1 MRLMYLLDTGMLL
14 DLREARR
21 PGGNAAL
28 AAWAERVPAHQMFL
42 SAATLLELENAA
54 GLAARRAKDA
64 GAAWREWLDGQVAP
78 AFEDRILPVDAP
90 VIRRRAQIP
99 YTDDRDGIL
108 AATALVHNLT
118 LVTSETRK
126 YRAGR
131 VKVLDPSGLEFDGT
145 DDGDWREATRSGAA
159 WLRNLL
165 IR

>member
-1 MRLMYLLDTGMLL
+1 MYLLDTGIVL

-21 PGGNAAL
+21 PESDPAL
-28 AAWAERVPAHQMFL
+28 AGWAERVPAQQMFL

-54 GLAARRAKDA
+54 ALAGRQAKDA
-64 GAAWREWLDGQVAP
+64 GAAWREWLDGQIMP
-78 AFEDRILPVDAP
+78 AFEERILPVDAA

-99 YTDDRDGIL
+99 YADDRDGIL
-108 AATALVHNLT
+108 AATALVHNLA
-118 LVTSETRK
+118 LVTGEPRK

-131 VKVLDPSGLEFDGT
+131 VRVLDPAGFEADGA

>member
-1 MRLMYLLDTGMLL
+1 MYLLDTAIVLA
-14 DLREARR
+14 LREARR
-21 PGGNAAL
+21 PGSDPAL
-28 AAWAERVPAHQMFL
+28 AAWAERVPAQQMFL

-54 GLAARRAKDA
+54 ALATRRAKDL
-64 GAAWREWLDGQVAP
+64 GAAWREWLDGQVVP
-78 AFEDRILPVDAP
+78 AFEERILPVDAA

-99 YTDDRDGIL
+99 YADDRDGIL
-108 AATALVHNLT
+108 AATALVHNLA
-118 LVTSETRK
+118 LVTGEPRK

-131 VKVLDPSGLEFDGT
+131 VRVLDPAGFALDGA

>member
-1 MRLMYLLDTGMLL
+1 MYLLDTGVVL

-21 PGGNAAL
+21 AGSDPAL
-28 AAWAERVPAHQMFL
+28 AAWAERVPAQQMFL

-54 GLAARRAKDA
+54 ALAARRAKDA
-64 GAAWREWLDGQVAP
+64 GLAWREWLDGQVMP
-78 AFEDRILPVDAP
+78 AFEERILPVDAA

-99 YTDDRDGIL
+99 YADDRDGIL
-108 AATALVHNLT
+108 AATALVHNLA
-118 LVTSETRK
+118 LVTSEPRK

-131 VKVLDPSGLEFDGT
+131 VKVLDPSGFELDGA

>member
-1 MRLMYLLDTGMLL
+1 MYLLDTRIVL

-21 PGGNAAL
+21 PASDPAL
-28 AAWAERVPAHQMFL
+28 AAWAERVPAPQMFL
-42 SAATLLELENAA
+42 SAATFLELENAA
-54 GLAARRAKDA
+54 AMAARRAKDA
-64 GAAWREWLDGQVAP
+64 GVAWREWLDGQVMP
-78 AFEDRILPVDAP
+78 AFEERILPVDAA

-99 YTDDRDGIL
+99 YADDRDGIL
-108 AATALVHNLT
+108 AATALVHNLA
-118 LVTSETRK
+118 LVTAEPRK

-131 VKVLDPSGLEFDGT
+131 VRVLDPAGFEADGA

>member
-1 MRLMYLLDTGMLL
+1 MYLLDTGIVL

-21 PGGNAAL
+21 PDADPAL
-28 AAWAERVPAHQMFL
+28 AGWAERVPAQQMFL

-54 GLAARRAKDA
+54 AIAARRGKDA
-64 GAAWREWLDGQVAP
+64 GAAWRDWLDGQVMP
-78 AFEDRILPVDAP
+78 AFDDRVLPVDAA

-99 YTDDRDGIL
+99 YADDRDGIL
-108 AATALVHNLT
+108 AATALVHNLA
-118 LVTSETRK
+118 LVTGEPRK

-131 VKVLDPSGLEFDGT
+131 VRVLDPSGFDLDGT
-145 DDGDWREATRSGAA
+145 DDGDWREATRTGAA

>member
-1 MRLMYLLDTGMLL
+1 MYLLDTGTLL
-14 DLREARR
+14 NLREARR
-21 PGGNAAL
+21 AGSDPAL
-28 AAWAERVPAHQMFL
+28 AAWAERVPAQQMFL
-42 SAATLLELENAA
+42 SAATLLELETAA
-54 GLAARRAKDA
+54 ASAARRTKDA
-64 GAAWREWLDGQVAP
+64 GAAWRDWLDRQVVP
-78 AFEDRILPVDAP
+78 AFGERILPVDAA

-99 YTDDRDGIL
+99 YADDRDGIL

-118 LVTSETRK
+118 LVTGEPRK

-131 VKVLDPSGLEFDGT
+131 VKLLDPAGFELDGT

>member
-1 MRLMYLLDTGMLL
+1 MYLLDTGIVL

-21 PGGNAAL
+21 PDSDPAL
-28 AAWAERVPAHQMFL
+28 AGWAERVPAQQMFL

-54 GLAARRAKDA
+54 MIAARRAKDV
-64 GAAWREWLDGQVAP
+64 GAAWREWLDSQVAP
-78 AFEDRILPVDAP
+78 AFEERILPVDAA

-99 YTDDRDGIL
+99 YADDREGIL

-118 LVTSETRK
+118 LVTAEPRK
-126 YRAGR
+126 YRTGR
-131 VKVLDPSGLEFDGT
+131 VKVLDPSGFELDGA
-145 DDGDWREATRSGAA
+145 DNADWRDATRSGAT

>member
-1 MRLMYLLDTGMLL
+1 MYLLDTGMVL
-14 DLREARR
+14 DFREARR
-21 PGGNAAL
+21 PGGDPAL
-28 AAWAERVPAHQMFL
+28 AAWAERVPAQQMFL

-54 GLAARRAKDA
+54 ALAARRSKDA
-64 GAAWREWLDGQVAP
+64 GAAWRGWLDGQLVP
-78 AFEDRILPVDAP
+78 AFDERILPVDAA

-99 YTDDRDGIL
+99 YASDREGVL

-118 LVTSETRK
+118 LVTREPRK

-131 VKVLDPSGLEFDGT
+131 VKVLDPAGFELDGA
-145 DDGDWREATRSGAA
+145 DDADWREATRSGAA

>member
-1 MRLMYLLDTGMLL
+1 MYLLDTGMLL
-14 DLREARR
+14 ALREARR
-21 PGGNAAL
+21 PDRDPAI
-28 AAWAERVPAHQMFL
+28 AAWAERVPAQQMFL
-42 SAATLLELENAA
+42 SAATLLELETAA
-54 GLAARRAKDA
+54 ALAARRAKDA
-64 GAAWREWLDGQVAP
+64 GLAWREWLDGQVAP
-78 AFEDRILPVDAP
+78 AFDERILPVDAA

-99 YTDDRDGIL
+99 YADDRDGVL

-118 LVTSETRK
+118 LVTGEPRK

-131 VKVLDPSGLEFDGT
+131 VKVLDPAGFEADGM

>member
-1 MRLMYLLDTGMLL
+1 MYLLDTGMLL

-21 PGGNAAL
+21 PSSDPAL
-28 AAWAERVPAHQMFL
+28 ALWAERIPAEQMFL
-42 SAATLLELENAA
+42 SALTLLELENAA
-54 GLAARRAKDA
+54 AIAARRAKDL
-64 GAAWREWLDGQVAP
+64 GLAWREWLDGQVMP
-78 AFEDRILPVDAP
+78 GFEARVLPVDAA

-99 YTDDRDGIL
+99 YCDDREGVL

-131 VKVLDPSGLEFDGT
+131 VKVLDPARFEPDGE
-145 DDGDWREATRSGAA
+145 DDADWREATRSGAA